1 MLKRFYLIL
10 FLTFFA
16 ITSHSAQ
23 TQSEFQKFFD
33 EGGFKGSIT
42 IYDKKADKWIFSDS
56 TDAHLELLPAS
67 SSKIFNSLV
76 FLEEGILKDENELV
90 KWDGIKRWVDDWNQ
104 DLDLRRAFKF
114 SAAWVYFKLAPEVGR
129 EKYLDY
135 LDKCNYGNKFIGAHV
150 DSFWVDNS
158 LQISPVQQV
167 NFLRNLDTETLP
179 FSKRA
184 FYIVKDIMTE
194 KVDSTHIL
202 RAKTGW
208 GKIIGQDDTGWWV
221 GYLTLKDNV
230 IYFATRLRKGYDDEN
245 PAFSSARK
253 SITANILKHL
263 GYGEIF

>member
-1 MLKRFYLIL
+1 MLNRFCLIL
-10 FLTFFA
+10 FLTLFA
-16 ITSHSAQ
+16 IKSLSAQ

-33 EGGFKGSIT
+33 ESGFKGSIT

-76 FLEEGILKDENELV
+76 FLEEGILKDEDELV

-114 SAAWVYFKLAPEVGR
+114 SAAWFYCKLAPKVGR

-135 LDKCNYGNKFIGAHV
+135 LDKCNYGNKFVGAHV
-150 DSFWVDNS
+150 DFFWLDGS
-158 LQISPVQQV
+158 LRISPVQQV
-167 NFLRNLDTETLP
+167 NFLRNLDDETLP
-179 FSKRA
+179 FSKRT
-184 FYIVKDIMTE
+184 FSIVKNIMIE
-194 KVDSTHIL
+194 KENSNHTL

-208 GKIIGQDDTGWWV
+208 GKIAGQDDTGWWV

-245 PAFSSARK
+245 PEFSSSRK
-253 SITANILKHL
+253 TITAKILKHL

>member
-1 MLKRFYLIL
+1 MPKRYCLIL
-10 FLTFFA
+10 FLTLFV
-16 ITSHSAQ
+16 ITTLSAQ
-23 TQSEFQKFFD
+23 TQSELQKFFD

-76 FLEEGILKDENELV
+76 FLEEGVLKDENEMV

-114 SAAWVYFKLAPEVGR
+114 SAAWVYCKLAPKVGR

-135 LDKCNYGNKFIGAHV
+135 LDKCNYGNKFVGAHV
-150 DSFWVDNS
+150 DSFWLDGS
-158 LQISPVQQV
+158 LRISPVQQV
-167 NFLRNLDTETLP
+167 NFLRNLDAEKLP
-179 FSKRA
+179 FSKRT
-184 FYIVKDIMTE
+184 FSIVKNIMIE
-194 KVDSTHIL
+194 KENSNHTL

-208 GKIIGQDDTGWWV
+208 GKIAGQDDTGWWV
-221 GYLTLKDNV
+221 GYLTRKDNV
-230 IYFATRLRKGYDDEN
+230 IYFATRLRKGYYDEN
-245 PAFSSARK
+245 PQFSSSRK
-253 SITANILKHL
+253 NITANILKHL

>member
-16 ITSHSAQ
+16 ITSLSAQ

-33 EGGFKGSIT
+33 ESGFKGSIT

-208 GKIIGQDDTGWWV
+208 GTVPGEEDTGWWV

-230 IYFATRLRKGYDDEN
+230 IYFATRLRKSDDGRDS
-245 PAFSSARK
+245 AFFSSRK
-253 SITANILKHL
+253 TITANILKHL